1 MGVISKR
8 HLLKNRL
15 VRNAEKDYNNN
26 WNKKIKIDGR
36 SLMII
41 VGHAHACGIYLEPQS
56 ILENLKKEE
65 KECIYGK
72 NIAKLL
78 NL

>member
-1 MGVISKR
+1 
-8 HLLKNRL
+8 
-15 VRNAEKDYNNN
+15 
-26 WNKKIKIDGR
+26 
-36 SLMII
+36 MII
-41 VGHAHACGIYLEPQS
+41 VGHAHACGIYLQPQS